1 MPSFWRIYSAAAKNS
16 ESGLMQA
23 LSIPQT
29 RRALIS
35 LSSLAVLISLF
46 LPAVYA
52 ANIGTVVPVM
62 GIVADLIYDSAR
74 NLVYLANSS
83 RSEVDIYSVG
93 ERRLVGSIATGTLPS
108 SLALSP
114 DLSTLYVASAGS
126 NTINTINLSTRQ
138 RGNDYNVGSRPD
150 AIAVGNDGKVVI
162 LGTGGLQ
169 RLDTATGRITPVP
182 ISPPP
187 TPPGGLLNIPGAIIT
202 NSTFAGLVTTASG
215 NLIIGRSI
223 NLTVPGAANR
233 LFVYEVASG
242 VVLRSRNVTGLASI
256 LSASTDGSRF
266 MAGTLLFDTQT
277 LTILGRTGNVLNANL
292 GGGSAFSVDGN
303 SVYASFNNAAACCA
317 QTPINPLN
325 PNNPQNPAAPG
336 VVAPG
341 GGGGGFGGGPFG
353 GGGVPPAPA
362 QSQQTVAVL
371 QILRSSSLTP
381 QLGLRLPEQ
390 ITSKIIASPDGQTL
404 FATSTS
410 GLMVIPIGQLN
421 NLPILDVSSSNVVLS
436 RDMCN
441 PTVASATVQ
450 IRNLGGGRMT
460 FAATVNSTNP
470 TTATPVI
477 LNQRSGVAPATLTI
491 SFDPRVATRGT
502 SQYVIV
508 LVSPE
513 AVNIEPAILVNSNFR
528 DVSDRGTIIPLNG
541 FGVDMQMDNARQRLY
556 IANYS
561 LGQIEVFSLASQTFL
576 SPIRV
581 GNRPLSMA
589 MVNPSTLVVAN
600 FGSENFSVVDL
611 DAD

>member
-1 MPSFWRIYSAAAKNS
+1 
-16 ESGLMQA
+16 MQA

-35 LSSLAVLISLF
+35 LSSLAVLISFF

-93 ERRLVGSIATGTLPS
+93 ERRLVGSVVTGTLPS

-126 NTINTINLSTRQ
+126 NTINTINLNTRQ

-266 MAGTLLFDTQT
+266 MAGPLLFDTQT
-277 LTILGRTGNVLNANL
+277 LTILGRTGNVLNATL
-292 GGGSAFSVDGN
+292 GGGSAFSETRFTRR
-303 SVYASFNNAAACCA
+303 S
-317 QTPINPLN
+317 TTRRR
-325 PNNPQNPAAPG
+325 AAPKRR
-336 VVAPG
+336 
-341 GGGGGFGGGPFG
+341 
-353 GGGVPPAPA
+353 
-362 QSQQTVAVL
+362 SIHSIQT
-371 QILRSSSLTP
+371 ILRTPQRRASSLP
-381 QLGLRLPEQ
+381 VGAVDSPVADLGAVVFRRHRHKANRQ
-390 ITSKIIASPDGQTL
+390 WQ
-404 FATSTS
+404 
-410 GLMVIPIGQLN
+410 
-421 NLPILDVSSSNVVLS
+421 SS
-436 RDMCN
+436 RFC
-441 PTVASATVQ
+441 A
-450 IRNLGGGRMT
+450 R
-460 FAATVNSTNP
+460 
-470 TTATPVI
+470 
-477 LNQRSGVAPATLTI
+477 PA
-491 SFDPRVATRGT
+491 
-502 SQYVIV
+502 
-508 LVSPE
+508 
-513 AVNIEPAILVNSNFR
+513 
-528 DVSDRGTIIPLNG
+528 
-541 FGVDMQMDNARQRLY
+541 
-556 IANYS
+556 
-561 LGQIEVFSLASQTFL
+561 
-576 SPIRV
+576 
-581 GNRPLSMA
+581 
-589 MVNPSTLVVAN
+589 
-600 FGSENFSVVDL
+600 
-611 DAD
+611 